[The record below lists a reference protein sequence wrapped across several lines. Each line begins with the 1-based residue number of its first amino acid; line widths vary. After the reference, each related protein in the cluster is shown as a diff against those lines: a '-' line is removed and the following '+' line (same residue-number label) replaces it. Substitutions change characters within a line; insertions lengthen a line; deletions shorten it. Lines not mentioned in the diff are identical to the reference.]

1 VTPNQSPA
9 ARADVLSAALYYR
22 DQVDAQLAAEFIDA
36 VEEAVRSIGAFP
48 GIGSTRFAEMLRIP
62 GLRTVALRRFPHI
75 IFYVER
81 PDQVEIWR
89 VLHARRDIPEALQ
102 D

>member
-1 VTPNQSPA
+1 VTPTQSPA
-9 ARADVLSAALYYR
+9 ARADVLSASLYYR

-48 GIGSTRFAEMLRIP
+48 GIGSTRFAEMLLIP
-62 GLRTVALRRFPHI
+62 CLRSVAVRKFPQI
-75 IFYVER
+75 IFYFER
-81 PDQVEIWR
+81 SEQVEIWR
-89 VLHARRDIPEALQ
+89 VLHARRDIPDVLQ